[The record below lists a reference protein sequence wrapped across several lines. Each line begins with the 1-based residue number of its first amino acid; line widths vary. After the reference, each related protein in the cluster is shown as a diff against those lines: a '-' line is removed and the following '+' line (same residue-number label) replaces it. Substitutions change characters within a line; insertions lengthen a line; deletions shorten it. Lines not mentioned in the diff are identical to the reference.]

1 MNDETGDVVSA
12 ENWACYQTNS
22 WAGNLAALSTNLVL
36 FNKHWGPLKKL
47 DPSMPTFIHTTSQQT
62 VHKDHALNSK
72 GGSGY
77 RSFYVYLPHDIF
89 WNAKRR
95 NRNSDMVPKQT
106 LIHMAYTED
115 KLWLHQDKKSCCLL
129 GLSLEA
135 RPVVVICLTMHCNGS
150 RGF

>member
-22 WAGNLAALSTNLVL
+22 WAGSLAALSTNLVL

-77 RSFYVYLPHDIF
+77 RSYLMTYF
-89 WNAKRR
+89 EMLKEETETLTW
-95 NRNSDMVPKQT
+95 VPKQT

-129 GLSLEA
+129 GLILEA
-135 RPVVVICLTMHCNGS
+135 RTVVVICLTMHCNGS